1 MRKLFILICFM
12 VASNFNYSQSSNDSI
27 PSIVERYDN
36 LVEESSSYKKYK
48 VIEKDKVKAFRK
60 EIVKSNDSLQSVIS
74 QQKKQQ
80 NELGSTIDNLKAELN
95 ETQIALDEIKQ
106 KTDSMAFVGLPMQK
120 TTYRLVVWLIIVA
133 LIVLSIVLFVNYRK
147 SNFVTQSTK
156 ESMKSLEKEYEEYRR
171 NAIEKQQKQG
181 RQILDLQKS
190 VKKKTGSTNTG
201 NYKNNT

>member
-1 MRKLFILICFM
+1 M